1 MEDENR
7 KVESE
12 IKCLRKQ
19 IEDLQQI
26 LKEHNCDK
34 KIPIEIKYEDLE
46 VKSEPA

>member
-12 IKCLRKQ
+12 IKGLRKQ

-26 LKEHNCDK
+26 LKKHNCDK
-34 KIPIEIKYEDLE
+34 KIPIEIKYENLV